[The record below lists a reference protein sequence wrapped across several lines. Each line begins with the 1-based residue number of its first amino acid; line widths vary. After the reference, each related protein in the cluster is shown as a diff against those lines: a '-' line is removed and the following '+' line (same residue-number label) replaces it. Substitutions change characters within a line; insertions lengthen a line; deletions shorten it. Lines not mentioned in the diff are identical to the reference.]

1 MKILIVGG
9 GGGGGMVDFSKKKNS
24 DWFRWGKKTLPK
36 KYLGKN
42 SGTEKKIYL
51 MVYNADK
58 NILHNYMS
66 GEKFYLHR
74 FVGKK
79 SLTQTKSNPL
89 QPTKSNGQMERKY
102 QPQFGEK
109 EPSTLERER
118 KKSRLGQ
125 TQFDVFNKRLKY
137 T

>member
-1 MKILIVGG
+1 MISEKKTLRLI
-9 GGGGGMVDFSKKKNS
+9 SL
-24 DWFRWGKKTLPK
+24 GKKTLAK

-42 SGTEKKIYL
+42 SCTEKNIYL

-58 NILHNYMS
+58 NMLHNYMP